1 MDVLVDADWLADH
14 RAGVVVAD
22 VRWYLDGRDGRAAY
36 DAGHIPGA
44 VFVDLDDDLS
54 APPDDPTEG
63 RHPLPT
69 PEQFA
74 AAMTR
79 LGIGGDD
86 VVVAYD
92 DSGGGTAGRL
102 VWMLRVTGHAAVLL
116 DGGLRA
122 WPGALETGPAPVRSP
137 AAFEPR
143 PWPADA
149 LADADEAAT
158 AARTGA
164 ALDARSHER
173 FRGDSDA
180 IDPRPGHIPGARS
193 AHWTANLDPA
203 TGRFL
208 APEALRARFEA
219 LGVRPDAPLVAYCGS
234 GVSACANLAALER
247 AGFTG
252 ARLYVASWSGWSADP
267 DRPAATGD

>member
-1 MDVLVDADWLADH
+1 MDVLVDAGWLADH
-14 RAGVVVAD
+14 RAGAVVAD

-36 DAGHIPGA
+36 EAGHVPGA
-44 VFVDLDDDLS
+44 VFVDLDADLS
-54 APPDDPTEG
+54 GPGDPTKG
-63 RHPLPT
+63 RHPLPV

-74 AAMTR
+74 AAMSR
-79 LGIGGDD
+79 LGIGTDD

-122 WPGALETGPAPVRSP
+122 WPEDLETGPSPVRSP
-137 AAFEPR
+137 APFEPS

-149 LADADEAAT
+149 LADADDAAT

-173 FRGDSDA
+173 FKGDSDA

-193 AHWTANLDPA
+193 AHWTANLDPT

-219 LGVRPDAPLVAYCGS
+219 LGVRPDGPLVAYCGS
-234 GVSACANLAALER
+234 GVSACANLVALER

-252 ARLYVASWSGWSADP
+252 GRLYVASWSGWSSDP